1 MRKTNFFVTAIV
13 VASFFVMTLV
23 YMSLTGDVRGNTKAS
38 QDRLAQDKSF
48 AVASIAENIA
58 PTEAPTATPTPTSI
72 PVFIPGFDEI
82 PSEYSIDELSNTP
95 TGFTVTENE
104 TGFSMEWSLVIGADY
119 YILCTSDDG
128 TVYHPVQIFWG
139 SMYRWELMEKTAA
152 GLMILAFSDE
162 SQEGTEDDVML
173 KAYRYIPITPTP
185 TPTQAPQAPR
195 ATATPKP
202 TKVPMPSP
210 TPKPPSQY
218 KIIVDKADRAFAVF
232 SIDENGQYTNKVVTY
247 PAALGS
253 GKKTPSGTW
262 AIGAK
267 EEWHSWGSQYS
278 PYTSSYRSGLYFH
291 APLYY
296 SKSFDNLNAD
306 YYNGIGL
313 DGTGPYYYSGGCVRT
328 TVAGARFVYYNCAGG
343 TVVEIVSSSDLV
355 SYPGKPPI
363 DPDYPTWDPTDT
375 GKPAATPTPTPE
387 VTPEVTPEITPEP
400 TATPAPTAT
409 PSPTPSPTP
418 TATPTPT
425 VTPIPTATPTETS
438 APTTTTSST

>member
-38 QDRLAQDKSF
+38 QDRLAQDKGF
-48 AVASIAENIA
+48 AAAAFAETIT
-58 PTEAPTATPTPTSI
+58 PTVTPTAAPTPTPTSI

-119 YILCTSDDG
+119 YILCTSEDG
-128 TVYHPVQIFWG
+128 MAYHPVQIFIG

-152 GLMILAFSDE
+152 GLIILAFSDD

-185 TPTQAPQAPR
+185 TPTPTQAPKAPR

-202 TKVPMPSP
+202 TKIPTPSP
-210 TPKPPSQY
+210 TPKPPNKY
-218 KIIVDKADRAFAVF
+218 KIIVDKADCAFAVF
-232 SIDENGQYTNKVVTY
+232 EIDANGQYTNKVVTY
-247 PAALGS
+247 PAALGGS
-253 GKKTPSGTW
+253 KTPVGTF

-278 PYTSSYRSGLYFH
+278 PFTSRYTSGKYFH

-296 SKSFDNLNAD
+296 SKSPDNLNAD
-306 YYNGIGL
+306 YYNGIGSPAV
-313 DGTGPYYYSGGCVRT
+313 TGGCVRT
-328 TVAGARFVYYNCAGG
+328 TVAGARFVYYNCAAG

-363 DPDYPTWDPTDT
+363 DPDYPTWDPTDP

-387 VTPEVTPEITPEP
+387 PPPETTPETTSPPET
-400 TATPAPTAT
+400 TPA
-409 PSPTPSPTP
+409 
-418 TATPTPT
+418 
-425 VTPIPTATPTETS
+425 ETS
-438 APTTTTSST
+438 ASETTPPETTPSTTPETTPTTSIP